1 MNVQN
6 LQGNYPKL
14 ISYMENNGYSKTYV
28 DRFKREITKI
38 LMLACRFKGLVQL
51 YGCISGVYK
60 NISFS

>member
-6 LQGNYPKL
+6 LQDNYPKL

-38 LMLACRFKGLVQL
+38 LVLADSEDWSCYAQNVHLFAPPK
-51 YGCISGVYK
+51 
-60 NISFS
+60 